1 MRRAVMAGVWCVM
14 SGVSVRVSM
23 YVGSCRQTCCRS
35 CLACRCRVCA
45 IASRYKGDSVGLST
59 TLVNTRTAARRPI
72 LKGHTVSVL
81 ETIGMDY
88 HSIPQSEASTML
100 AKVTKAIA
108 NAIST
113 GLRTKRTIGD
123 LLNKVA
129 ASGLATAAAA
139 EGNDRS
145 WASDDRETALSNY
158 IQSVGIL
165 KDEASAWRHYA
176 NGETARELA
185 GMPKPLAVSGYRYI
199 ETDTSVEA
207 IADMLKA
214 EFVNIADGETAP
226 KPTRDNVGK
235 AAHTAGI
242 GTDAAANI
250 GKKRNETTDT
260 DTVAPTSDAALV
272 AALVSDLRS
281 LVDGGYVLPL
291 TVVKHI
297 EATLKASDTARH
309 AVLAA
314 A

>member
-1 MRRAVMAGVWCVM
+1 
-14 SGVSVRVSM
+14 
-23 YVGSCRQTCCRS
+23 
-35 CLACRCRVCA
+35 
-45 IASRYKGDSVGLST
+45 
-59 TLVNTRTAARRPI
+59 
-72 LKGHTVSVL
+72 
-81 ETIGMDY
+81 MDY

-108 NAIST
+108 QAIST

-145 WASDDRETALSNY
+145 WKADDRETALSNY

-199 ETDTSVEA
+199 ETDTS
-207 IADMLKA
+207 ISDMTDMLKA
-214 EFVNIADGETAP
+214 EFVTPREDGSKAP
-226 KPTRDNVGK
+226 TPTRDNVGK

-250 GKKRNETTDT
+250 GQKRQTPTDT
-260 DTVAPTSDAALV
+260 DTVAPTS
-272 AALVSDLRS
+272 
-281 LVDGGYVLPL
+281 
-291 TVVKHI
+291 
-297 EATLKASDTARH
+297 EAS
-309 AVLAA
+309 LAA
-314 A
+314 THVNERRSIVAG